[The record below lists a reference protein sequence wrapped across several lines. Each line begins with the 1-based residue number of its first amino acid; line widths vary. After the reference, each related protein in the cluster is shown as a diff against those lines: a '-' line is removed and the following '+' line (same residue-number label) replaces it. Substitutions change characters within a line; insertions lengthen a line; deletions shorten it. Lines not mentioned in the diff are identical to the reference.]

1 MGTAVS
7 VHEKTDHC
15 YTVSLAK
22 TEHNIMSRGAHMAIA
37 AQQIV
42 IGDLTEALRGQQVES
57 QGSVGPH
64 QSPLNVQVQE
74 ERNLLNQLLDRQGAL
89 NAKIAEQGRTIREQ
103 GIAMRDQVRTLR
115 EQDEKI
121 LEQDEKIR
129 QLDEKNRQLE
139 QQQQLDG
146 EMAHMDVDS
155 DDGDDADADGEVAA
169 EANDA
174 VLDGD
179 QVEDADGGEVAAEA
193 NDAADGGQV
202 QDAEL
207 DLLKN
212 WIDRGDGLTEIKLG
226 PRDNQYP
233 VLREDFL
240 QLYALTDG
248 FDACDSALQNQ
259 NRGRLYGDPVNIFV
273 RTAISASKDTSD
285 FHQIWRDRDA
295 GPAGYRGATN
305 HDAAKLHRELN
316 KLNDKL
322 KEEMN

>member
-7 VHEKTDHC
+7 AHEKTDHC

-146 EMAHMDVDS
+146 GMAHMDVDS

-169 EANDA
+169 EAND
-174 VLDGD
+174 V
-179 QVEDADGGEVAAEA
+179 
-193 NDAADGGQV
+193 ADGGQV
-202 QDAEL
+202 QDAKL

-259 NRGRLYGDPVNIFV
+259 NRGRLYGDPVDIFV

>member
-89 NAKIAEQGRTIREQ
+89 NAKIAE
-103 GIAMRDQVRTLR
+103 
-115 EQDEKI
+115 
-121 LEQDEKIR
+121 
-129 QLDEKNRQLE
+129 LDEKNRQLE

-193 NDAADGGQV
+193 NDVADGGQV
-202 QDAEL
+202 QDAKL

-226 PRDNQYP
+226 PRDNQCP

>member
-1 MGTAVS
+1 
-7 VHEKTDHC
+7 
-15 YTVSLAK
+15 
-22 TEHNIMSRGAHMAIA
+22 MSRGAHMAIA

-169 EANDA
+169 EAND
-174 VLDGD
+174 V
-179 QVEDADGGEVAAEA
+179 
-193 NDAADGGQV
+193 ADGGQV
-202 QDAEL
+202 QDAKL

>member
-7 VHEKTDHC
+7 AHEKTDHC

-103 GIAMRDQVRTLR
+103 GIAMR

-155 DDGDDADADGEVAA
+155 DDGDDADADGEVAS
-169 EANDA
+169 EAD
-174 VLDGD
+174 
-179 QVEDADGGEVAAEA
+179 DADGGEVAAEA
-193 NDAADGGQV
+193 NDVADGGQV
-202 QDAEL
+202 QDAKL

-273 RTAISASKDTSD
+273 RTAIPASKDTSD

>member
-7 VHEKTDHC
+7 AHEKTDHC

-89 NAKIAEQGRTIREQ
+89 NAKIA
-103 GIAMRDQVRTLR
+103 DQVRTLR

-179 QVEDADGGEVAAEA
+179 QVEDADGGE
-193 NDAADGGQV
+193 
-202 QDAEL
+202 
-207 DLLKN
+207 
-212 WIDRGDGLTEIKLG
+212 
-226 PRDNQYP
+226 
-233 VLREDFL
+233 
-240 QLYALTDG
+240 
-248 FDACDSALQNQ
+248 
-259 NRGRLYGDPVNIFV
+259 
-273 RTAISASKDTSD
+273 
-285 FHQIWRDRDA
+285 
-295 GPAGYRGATN
+295 
-305 HDAAKLHRELN
+305 
-316 KLNDKL
+316 
-322 KEEMN
+322 

>member
-7 VHEKTDHC
+7 AHEKTDHC

-169 EANDA
+169 EAND
-174 VLDGD
+174 V
-179 QVEDADGGEVAAEA
+179 
-193 NDAADGGQV
+193 ADGGQV
-202 QDAEL
+202 QDAKL

>member
-1 MGTAVS
+1 
-7 VHEKTDHC
+7 
-15 YTVSLAK
+15 
-22 TEHNIMSRGAHMAIA
+22 MAIA

-169 EANDA
+169 EAND
-174 VLDGD
+174 V
-179 QVEDADGGEVAAEA
+179 
-193 NDAADGGQV
+193 ADGGQV
-202 QDAEL
+202 QDAKL